1 MVQVNKISDVNVQN
15 FVYSAPR
22 INTSGGQ
29 TIFVNLPD
37 SFNKKIVIALPRCS
51 LPFGVSDYNGRKSL
65 QLSLKG
71 DNGGKVDEFKDFLT
85 QLDLR
90 NVQMAVNNSNA
101 WFKKNVPALSIQEL
115 YNPSMKQ
122 TNDKYPPTFRA
133 RFPTHPDTGVFM
145 GDIFDKNKNLV
156 TERMITPGCEVEI
169 IVELVGIYF
178 VAKDFG
184 TSWKVIQAKVFPTE
198 RLCGYSFICDS
209 ESEDES
215 DAEPN

>member
-22 INTSGGQ
+22 VNHSGGQ

-37 SFNKKIVIALPRCS
+37 HFAKKIVLALPRCS

-65 QLSLKG
+65 QLSLKS
-71 DNGGKVDEFKDFLT
+71 DDKVDEFKNFLS

-90 NVQMAVNNSNA
+90 NVQMAVNNTNA
-101 WFKKNVPALSIQEL
+101 WFKKSVPASSIQAL

-122 TNDKYPPTFRA
+122 NNDKYPPMFRA
-133 RFPTHPDTGVFM
+133 RFPTHPDTGVFV
-145 GDIFDKNKNLV
+145 GDIFDKNKNIV
-156 TERMITPGCEVEI
+156 TERMITPGCEVEV
-169 IVELVGIYF
+169 IVELVGLYF
-178 VAKDFG
+178 VAKEFG
-184 TSWKVIQAKVFPTE
+184 TSWKVIQVKTFPTE
-198 RLCGYSFICDS
+198 RLRGYSFICDS
-209 ESEDES
+209 DSDTES